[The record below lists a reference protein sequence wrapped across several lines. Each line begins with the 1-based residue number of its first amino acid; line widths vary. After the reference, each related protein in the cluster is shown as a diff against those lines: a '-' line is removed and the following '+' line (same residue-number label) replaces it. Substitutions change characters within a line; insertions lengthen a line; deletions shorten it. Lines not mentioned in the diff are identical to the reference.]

1 MATQKDRLQ
10 DARSLNLDGCKRL
23 ANAII
28 ITAIED
34 YKRGRINMREFAR
47 FINSGYFQVLSRG
60 CVAPEKILKEVIQE
74 CHENKRQFL
83 L

>member
-10 DARSLNLDGCKRL
+10 DAHALNLDGCKRL

-28 ITAIED
+28 ITAIND
-34 YKRGRINMREFAR
+34 YRTGRINDKEFKC
-47 FINSGYFQVLSRG
+47 FINSGYFMVLSRG
-60 CVAPEKILKEVIQE
+60 CVSPDKILKEVVQE
-74 CHENKRQFL
+74 CHENKREFL